1 MARSAAGPG
10 RVPVIVAALLGL
22 AYAALAVASGLDR
35 ATLTRPE
42 LAPRVPRFAASEAL
56 RSEGSH
62 ALASGEG
69 QRALALGEQAVV
81 KAPLDPAST
90 ALLGAARYATGDR
103 GGADKA
109 FRVAAQLGWRVP
121 YTQLYMLGRAIEV
134 GDYRVAALRLD
145 ALARQSPAVLAERQL
160 FDPLER
166 SAPGRAAL
174 AERMRANPP
183 WLRAYAMDVQ
193 GLTPDRLA
201 QRVAVLGELARRGGV
216 VGCAPIGA
224 PVSRLIAA
232 GLVSDAARLWREHC
246 PAARQALLY
255 DGTFARAALDQSES
269 EFAWTF
275 IGNSQVSAVFE
286 PAGTAP
292 ARAVVIDSSA
302 PRAAQVM
309 RQLVLLA
316 PGAYRLSWQAEREG
330 GTPGA
335 QVLAQ
340 FACQPATSDGLEP
353 RFDPASRR
361 WSVRLV
367 ADGTCPARW
376 IGFAVKPGA
385 SGVRIADVRLE
396 ADR

>member
-1 MARSAAGPG
+1 MVPSATGSRRLPVVMA
-10 RVPVIVAALLGL
+10 VLTGL

-35 ATLTRPE
+35 ASLTRPE
-42 LAPRVPRFAASEAL
+42 LAHRVPRFAASEAL
-56 RSEGSH
+56 RSEGRH

-69 QRALALGEQAVV
+69 QRSLALGERAVV

-90 ALLGAARYATGDR
+90 ALLGAARYANGDR

-109 FRVAAQLGWRVP
+109 FRLAAQLGWRIP

-160 FDPLER
+160 IDPLER

-174 AERMRANPP
+174 AERMRAEPP

-193 GLTPDRLA
+193 DLEPDRLA

-232 GLVSDAARLWREHC
+232 GMVGDAARLWQAHC
-246 PAARQALLY
+246 QPARHALLY
-255 DGTFARAALDQSES
+255 DGTFERAALDQSES

-286 PAGTAP
+286 PAAAP

-302 PRAAQVM
+302 PRPAQVM

-316 PGAYRLSWQAEREG
+316 PGAYRLSWQAGSDR
-330 GTPGA
+330 GTPSA

-376 IGFAVKPGA
+376 LGFAVKPGA

-396 ADR
+396 TER